1 MEETRNYLLWCIIL
15 NKLVMMKSLVIKSC
29 LLAGI
34 AALMVADAD
43 AQRVGKRRPG
53 STQPATTQPSQQT
66 NNNTSSG
73 YSPYGNVPII
83 VDSSGTGSDTA
94 IRPSLR
100 PDNAYDKSMISA
112 RTPLVYEHLR
122 ADDALFAEKVWR
134 ELDLREKMNQP
145 FRYKAESDNG
155 SQMFVDMLLKAVNSG
170 QVTAFA
176 DDRFSTPM
184 TLPEISQLTV
194 GSADTVG
201 VTDPNDIN
209 KIVAYKVTRATF
221 DAESVT
227 KLAIK
232 EEWVFDRE
240 SSRMFCRILGIAPLQ
255 TKYFPN
261 GQVRGSSVM
270 FWVYYPDLRP
280 TLTKYEVY
288 NPKNMGQSRMTWE
301 ELFESRMF
309 SSYITKSTIDN
320 AANRTVRGYIKDPI
334 LALLEGDNIKDKIF
348 NYEQD
353 LWSY

>member
-1 MEETRNYLLWCIIL
+1 
-15 NKLVMMKSLVIKSC
+15 MMKSFAFKSC
-29 LLAGI
+29 LVVGLVALVAGS
-34 AALMVADAD
+34 AN
-43 AQRVGKRRPG
+43 AQRTGKRRNPT
-53 STQPATTQPSQQT
+53 TQPATNQPTTTTNNTQPS
-66 NNNTSSG
+66 G
-73 YSPYGNVPII
+73 YNPYGNIPIE
-83 VDSSGTGSDTA
+83 VDSSGVADT
-94 IRPSLR
+94 IVKKSLR
-100 PDNAYDKSMISA
+100 NDNAYDKSSVNS

-134 ELDLREKMNQP
+134 ELDLREKMNQT

-176 DDRFSTPM
+176 DDRFSTPL
-184 TLPEISQLTV
+184 TPADISQKTQ
-194 GSADTVG
+194 GANDTVP
-201 VTDPNDIN
+201 VTDPLDPS
-209 KIVAYKVTRATF
+209 KVVKYKVTRASF
-221 DAESVT
+221 NAEGVN
-227 KLAIK
+227 KIAMK

-255 TKYFPN
+255 TKFFPN
-261 GQVRGSSVM
+261 GQPMGNTVL

-280 TLTKYEVY
+280 ILTKYEVY

-320 AANRTVRGYIKDPI
+320 AANRVIRGYIKDPI
-334 LALLEGDNIKDKIF
+334 LALLEGDNIKEKIF